1 MKKLRFILAAGT
13 GLAVAASC
21 TADDAQSAGSDT
33 LTTSS
38 TGAIA
43 VEGNWAEGLQ
53 TATVRFVVASTG
65 NEVRYRVREQL
76 VGFDLPNDAIGKS
89 ASISGAIGLDANG
102 RVVPE
107 ASRFVIDASTFVSD
121 RDRRDGY
128 VRGRLLTVE
137 QHPTIVFAP
146 TQVRGLTIPSDSGTS
161 SFDLLGD
168 LTVRG
173 VTRPTTW
180 RATARFKG
188 GRVSGTASTRFT
200 FADFEIE
207 KPRVRSVLSV
217 ADTIAL
223 DYDFNLVREGTGNAR

>member
-1 MKKLRFILAAGT
+1 MKKLQFILAAGT

-21 TADDAQSAGSDT
+21 AADDAQSAGSDT

-43 VEGNWAEGLQ
+43 VEDNWAEGLQ
-53 TATVRFVVASTG
+53 TAVVRFVVAPTG

-180 RATARFKG
+180 RATARFQG

-223 DYDFNLVREGTGNAR
+223 EYDFNLVREGTGNAR